1 MTVLAAVLSLLL
13 LVFSLRRYV
22 FLLASL
28 LPRRPLPPVSNRAVS
43 VLIAARNEAQL
54 LPRLLDALDQ
64 LTYPAHLLH
73 FVLISDGSTDE
84 TPKLLE
90 RWTRHRANSVT
101 LHLTASAGKAG
112 ALRAALALAPQVDLI
127 AVLDADTVPAP
138 NALQALAAAFADP
151 RTGAAGGYPQPGNA
165 DASFT
170 ARYAAIERWIL
181 HLVTLAGKDRLNANP
196 AAIGA
201 ICMLRRQALVEIGG
215 FPVGATAEDI
225 HISLLLN
232 RAGWRTR
239 STLAAVARE
248 DVPEHLAS
256 FHAQRL
262 RWSRGLLETRHAAT
276 GLESVLTASGY
287 LDRLVLAAA
296 TALAFF
302 GPVPVGLL
310 LFYLAVPLLTICI
323 ALFRANAPGKW
334 RFLLSVP
341 VMAFADI
348 GMTVWSVLS
357 HAANWPIRWAFRD
370 GVLTRIRE

>member
-1 MTVLAAVLSLLL
+1 MTVLAAILSLLL

-22 FLLASL
+22 FLLASF
-28 LPRRPLPPVSNRAVS
+28 LPRRPLPPVSNRAIA
-43 VLIAARNEAQL
+43 VLVAARNEAQL
-54 LPRLLDALDQ
+54 LPRLLAALDQ

-73 FVLISDGSTDE
+73 FVFISDGSTDE

-90 RWTRHRANSVT
+90 NWTRRHPNSVT

-112 ALRAALALAPQVDLI
+112 ALRTALDLAPLVDLI
-127 AVLDADTVPAP
+127 AVFDADTVPAP
-138 NALQALAAAFADP
+138 DSLQALAAAFEDSK
-151 RTGAAGGYPQPGNA
+151 TGAAGGYPQPANS

-201 ICMLRRQALVEIGG
+201 ICMLRRQALAEIGG

-239 STLAAVARE
+239 SVLDAVARE
-248 DVPEHLAS
+248 DVPEHLAA

-262 RWSRGLLETRHAAT
+262 RWSRGLLETRRAAT
-276 GLESVLTASGY
+276 GLESFLTATGY
-287 LDRLVLAAA
+287 LDRLVLLAAA
-296 TALAFF
+296 ALALYGF
-302 GPVPVGLL
+302 VSTGLL
-310 LFYLAVPLLTICI
+310 LFYLAAPLITVLI
-323 ALFRANAPGKW
+323 ALFRAGVPNKW
-334 RFLLSVP
+334 LFLLSIP
-341 VMAFADI
+341 VMATADI
-348 GMTVWSVLS
+348 GVTFLSVLS
-357 HAANWPIRWAFRD
+357 HVTCWPIRWALRD
-370 GVLTRIRE
+370 VIHNRIRG